1 MMLRIHVDG
10 APSYEIGDE
19 IWQQSLAA
27 AIREEAEVIADS
39 VGSGLLDG
47 SARQLRNAMQELIV
61 AAMTQAL
68 VQVGDTHQAPDG
80 VVYSLLE
87 PSAQDRH
94 REDMV
99 NEVTCSEPVIEDV
112 LRFEDLPVGSSAS
125 RRAVVRWSDGTESEG
140 LRWYADEVLICEG
153 DLLGK
158 TREQL
163 RSLHFQRDH
172 DWLQS

>member
-1 MMLRIHVDG
+1 MMLRIHIDG

-61 AAMTQAL
+61 AAMTEAL
-68 VQVGDTHQAPDG
+68 VQVGDTYQAPDG
-80 VVYSLLE
+80 VIYSLLK
-87 PSAQDRH
+87 PFAQDRH

-99 NEVTCSEPVIEDV
+99 NELTCSEPVIENV

-140 LRWYADEVLICEG
+140 LRWYADETLSPATTSGGSERALNAG
-153 DLLGK
+153 NAA
-158 TREQL
+158 
-163 RSLHFQRDH
+163 S
-172 DWLQS
+172 